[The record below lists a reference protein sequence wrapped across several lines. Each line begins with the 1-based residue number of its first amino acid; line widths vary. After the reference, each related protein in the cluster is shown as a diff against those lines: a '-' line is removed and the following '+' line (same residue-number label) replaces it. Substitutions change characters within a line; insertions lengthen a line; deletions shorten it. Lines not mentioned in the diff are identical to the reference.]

1 MNINKTTVSSNCGYV
16 KASVEATLIVA
27 YKLAQEW
34 QNSQLVSPSNIQNSS
49 NNDGLEFYNAGQYF
63 ESDCV
68 GNSSN
73 IKNMHK
79 TTHAML
85 RGTCTVK
92 KFKVTLTIFRSPQ
105 LHSFSVCH
113 M

>member
-1 MNINKTTVSSNCGYV
+1 VNINKTTVSSNCGYV

-63 ESDCV
+63 ESDCM

-79 TTHAML
+79 TIHAMSQARDQIFQAL
-85 RGTCTVK
+85 SLVFWRGSLV
-92 KFKVTLTIFRSPQ
+92 
-105 LHSFSVCH
+105 
-113 M
+113 